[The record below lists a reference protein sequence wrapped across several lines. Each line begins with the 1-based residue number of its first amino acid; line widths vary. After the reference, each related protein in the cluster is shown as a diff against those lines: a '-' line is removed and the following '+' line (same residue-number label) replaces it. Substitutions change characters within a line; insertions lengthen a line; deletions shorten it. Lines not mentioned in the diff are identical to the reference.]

1 MSIFANAIA
10 PSAYFWPGVL
20 PLMLGM
26 AFPATVLAA
35 IIERPFVT
43 RAGITKHALWY
54 SLQANLL
61 SLAIG
66 YASMPLAARAI
77 YTIGPLWSLIAIV
90 ISIVSETVYY
100 QQWWVPKDSLE
111 WRWVAAGNVISSVVV
126 LLLPVVALMIKTGQQ
141 NLERVLAP
149 YQDLLFWGSVSAS
162 IALFS
167 ISFFVPAMIRR
178 WRAGHGAAEPAAAA
192 SAARPSA

>member
-1 MSIFANAIA
+1 MNVFANAIA

-26 AFPATVLAA
+26 ALPATVLAA
-35 IIERPFVT
+35 VIERPFVT
-43 RAGITKHALWY
+43 RAGVTKHALWY
-54 SLQANLL
+54 SLQANLV

-66 YASMPLAARAI
+66 YACMPLAVRAI

-111 WRWVAAGNVISSVVV
+111 WRWVATGNVISSVV
-126 LLLPVVALMIKTGQQ
+126 LLVLPVIALQIKYDQPTV
-141 NLERVLAP
+141 ERMLDP
-149 YQDLLFWGSVSAS
+149 CQGMLFWSSVSVS
-162 IALFS
+162 ILVFA
-167 ISFFVPAMIRR
+167 ISFFMPWITRR
-178 WRAGHGAAEPAAAA
+178 WRAASGAARQTVAAPAGP
-192 SAARPSA
+192 PSA